1 MPKLDENRL
10 YWIDVIRSFACVC
23 VVLSHSILKGGTV
36 GVGVVTPVD
45 YAVRGGASILF
56 FMISGALV
64 LYKPKPFVPFIKQR
78 FFRVAL
84 PMLLWTVVVLL
95 IDSFMETRQWSQL
108 PMSLVLMFF
117 KPQFGT
123 YWFIYVIFGIY
134 MLVPMIATWLE
145 KCERR
150 DLEILLIAGGI
161 VAVIPYLSLIDR
173 GFSQAVTSANGA
185 MYYFG
190 GYLWIAVMGY
200 YLRKYVNLDRFR
212 CWYLVVVAAV
222 IALPFLLLWAGAPL
236 KMVAKHS
243 SLNLILLCCC
253 YFVALKHVK
262 LSDRV
267 KLFAY
272 DFAQHSFGIYLV
284 HELLI
289 KYIIM
294 PIYKANFVDVHY
306 GITIPVIAIVT
317 LVVSYI
323 IVHLLSKL
331 PGSKY
336 FVGL

>member
-1 MPKLDENRL
+1 MAKLDENRL

-36 GVGVVTPVD
+36 GGGVVAPVD

-78 FFRVAL
+78 FLRVAL

-95 IDSFMETRQWSQL
+95 IDCCLGSRQWSQL

-134 MLVPMIATWLE
+134 LLVPMLATWFE
-145 KCERR
+145 KCEHR
-150 DLEILLIAGGI
+150 DVLILLMVGTL
-161 VAVIPYLSLIDR
+161 VATIPYLSLIDR
-173 GFSQAVTSANGA
+173 GFSQAVTSANGSL
-185 MYYFG
+185 YYFG
-190 GYLWIAVMGY
+190 GYLWIAVAGY
-200 YLRKYVNLDRFR
+200 YLRKYVNINKFKL
-212 CWYLVVVAAV
+212 WHILVVALV
-222 IALPFLLLWAGAPL
+222 IALPFLLEWAGAPH
-236 KMVAKHS
+236 KIVAKHS
-243 SLNLILLCCC
+243 SINLILLCCC
-253 YFVALKHVK
+253 YFVALKHIK
-262 LSDRV
+262 LSPRV
-267 KLFAY
+267 KLLAY

-289 KYIIM
+289 KYIIT
-294 PIYKANFVDVHY
+294 PVYNAHLVNVHY

-317 LVVSYI
+317 LVASYL